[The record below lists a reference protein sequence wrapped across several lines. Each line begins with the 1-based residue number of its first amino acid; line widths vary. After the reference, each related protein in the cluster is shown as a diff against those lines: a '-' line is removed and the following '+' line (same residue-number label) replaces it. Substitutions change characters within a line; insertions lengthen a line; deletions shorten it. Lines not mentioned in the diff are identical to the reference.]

1 MHLFTLKSAIFADGL
16 CIVSVLAFIIVLVLV
31 LIFKPIQDI
40 VNANAF
46 HSYQISTM
54 MLACFMIIG
63 IRFTLL
69 ISDNCQ

>member
-1 MHLFTLKSAIFADGL
+1 MPLFTLELAISGNDL
-16 CIVSVLAFIIVLVLV
+16 CIVSVLAFIIILVLV
-31 LIFKPIQDI
+31 LIVKSMQGL
-40 VNANAF
+40 VNANVF

-63 IRFTLL
+63 IRFISL